1 MKLTEADARVFLTEG
16 LLSADIEDH
25 EEAIENYDK
34 ALEIVES
41 VEIYLN
47 KGVSLAELERFE
59 EALEC
64 YDKACL
70 LYTSPSPRDR
80 TRSRMPSSA

>member
-1 MKLTEADARVFLTEG
+1 MNLTEADARVFLTEG

-34 ALEIVES
+34 ALEIVQS

-59 EALEC
+59 EALE
-64 YDKACL
+64 L
-70 LYTSPSPRDR
+70 SLIHI
-80 TRSRMPSSA
+80 

>member
-1 MKLTEADARVFLTEG
+1 MNLTEADARVFLTEG

-34 ALEIVES
+34 ALEIVQS

-64 YDKACL
+64 YDKATAL
-70 LYTSPSPRDR
+70 EPNAVSYTHLTLPPSDLV
-80 TRSRMPSSA
+80 